1 MEYAAYEMIQIDTG
15 IALYLTHATTNEIL
29 EANDNLKRREENYR
43 FYPAGTFNAPNICD
57 PS

>member
-1 MEYAAYEMIQIDTG
+1 MDYAAYEMVQIDTG

-29 EANDNLKRREENYR
+29 EANNNLKHRDENYR
-43 FYPAGTFNAPNICD
+43 FFPAGEFSCPNICD